1 MDSSAFKRFVLL
13 PFHQMAQDIIQIIL
27 LQHIRVLFIKGDEYR
42 LCGGFAGGV
51 GFIEGIQIIVGKN
64 ILKNLLGT
72 GGEVFPAIVEVN
84 HSGIDALIG
93 QRIACMGVFPED
105 AYDIGD
111 VVFVLP
117 EGHQLHGNEVF
128 AGDGANGHGIGEL
141 PVGLGTGQEPG
152 RVGFCILEILVEPA
166 VGQVHG
172 IRDIIDGVF
181 HGGGRMDQSINIVG
195 RIPETVVDQNG
206 CTSDQCDF
214 GGHGLLDQLSVL
226 FRDGLQVGV
235 HVLSGNQIFR

>member
-1 MDSSAFKRFVLL
+1 
-13 PFHQMAQDIIQIIL
+13 MAQNIVQIIL
-27 LQHIRVLFIKGDEYR
+27 MKHIRILFLEGDEYR
-42 LCGGFAGGV
+42 LCSGFTGGV
-51 GFIEGIQIIVGKN
+51 GFVEGIQILVGKD
-64 ILKNLLGT
+64 IQKHLLGT

-93 QRIACMGVFPED
+93 QRIVCKGVFPED

-128 AGDGANGHGIGEL
+128 AGDGADGHGIGEL
-141 PVGLGTGQEPG
+141 PVGLGIGQEPG
-152 RVGFCILEILVEPA
+152 SVGFRVLEILVEPT

-172 IRDIIDGVF
+172 IRDIIDGVL

-195 RIPETVVDQNG
+195 GIPEAVVDQNG
-206 CTSDQCDF
+206 GSADKGDLS
-214 GGHGLLDQLSVL
+214 GHGLLDQLAVL
-226 FRDGLQVGV
+226 LGDGLQVGV
-235 HVLSGNQIFR
+235 HVLSGNQVFR